1 MFDRLVEYL
10 DSVKARDPAPRSRW
24 EILLYPG
31 VHALALHRV
40 AHWLFRG
47 ALYFL
52 ARMVNHFSRFLTAID
67 IHPGVN
73 IGCNFFIDHGFTA
86 IGETADVGVHVTTIK
101 SVNLGGTTSDT
112 GVVANRTRTP
122 QKASQ
127 Q

>member
-47 ALYFL
+47 ELYFL

-67 IHPGVN
+67 IHPGVKT
-73 IGCNFFIDHGFTA
+73 GRNFFIDHGFTDHGDTA
-86 IGETADVGVHVTTIK
+86 EIGTNVTIYK
-101 SVNLGGTTSDT
+101 CGRLGGSSPDH
-112 GVVANRTRTP
+112 GAAGDRRRCGR
-122 QKASQ
+122 
-127 Q
+127 